1 MIKKM
6 KFAIDG
12 EDLFFD
18 GITNEKRWNGFHCPY
33 FDLETAKKVLLIQ
46 DSKENCLENYCSFYE
61 FNSDNSAIVQTHED
75 GTETYEPITF
85 EGKLYFPIGYMNWV
99 WVEYVE
105 EETENDN
112 LENAI
117 LNSLKNNG
125 VSDDFIKNNF
135 IFCKI

>member
-18 GITNEKRWNGFHCPY
+18 GISVGYRWNGFHCPY
-33 FDLETAKKVLLIQ
+33 FDLETAKKVLSIQ
-46 DSKENCLENYCSFYE
+46 DIKENCIENYCSFYE
-61 FNSDNSAIVQTHED
+61 FNSDNSAIIQTHED

-105 EETENDN
+105 EETED
-112 LENAI
+112 
-117 LNSLKNNG
+117 
-125 VSDDFIKNNF
+125 
-135 IFCKI
+135 